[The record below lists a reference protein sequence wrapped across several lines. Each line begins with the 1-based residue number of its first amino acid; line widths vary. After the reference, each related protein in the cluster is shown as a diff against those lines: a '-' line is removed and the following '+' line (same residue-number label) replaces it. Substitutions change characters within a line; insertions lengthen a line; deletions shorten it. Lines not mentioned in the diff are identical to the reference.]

1 MKVVEIFNSI
11 DGEGAR
17 TGMLATFIRLYGCNL
32 NCSYCDTC
40 YATKGDEYKVM
51 SVEDILEALKDI
63 RAYRNITLTGGEPLI
78 HPGVNKLIMRLIEE
92 GYNVNVETNG
102 TVIPQFR
109 EPDMPHY
116 IPQLLYTMDYK
127 LSGSG
132 QKEKMSMSAINSLHN
147 FDVLK
152 FVVSSVKDMEE
163 ALEVMD
169 QMTSRPCIYFSPVFG
184 EIDPKEIV
192 EFMQKHRLETARVQI
207 QLHKII
213 WNPEERGV

>member
-32 NCSYCDTC
+32 NCSYCDTR
-40 YATKGDEYKVM
+40 YATENNDYKVM
-51 SVEDILEALKDI
+51 SVEGILEALKDI

-78 HPGVNKLIMRLIEE
+78 HPGVDKLIRRLVEE
-92 GYNVNVETNG
+92 GYCVDVETNG
-102 TVIPQFR
+102 TVVPQFR
-109 EPDMPHY
+109 KPDMPHY
-116 IPQLLYTMDYK
+116 IPQLSYTMDYK

-132 QKEKMSMSAINSLHN
+132 QKEKMSMSAINSLDSL
-147 FDVLK
+147 DVLK
-152 FVVSSVKDMEE
+152 FVVGSTEDMEE
-163 ALEVMD
+163 ALEVMET
-169 QMTSRPCIYFSPVFG
+169 MTSRPYIYFSPVYG
-184 EIDPKEIV
+184 QIDLKQIV
-192 EFMQKHRLETARVQI
+192 EFIKEHRLETARVQL

>member
-32 NCSYCDTC
+32 NCSYCDTR
-40 YATKGDEYKVM
+40 YATGDNEYTVM
-51 SVEDILEALKDI
+51 SVDEILNTLTDIKS
-63 RAYRNITLTGGEPLI
+63 YKTITLTGGEPLI
-78 HPGVNKLIMRLIEE
+78 HPGVDKLIMRLVEE
-92 GYNVNVETNG
+92 GYYVNVETNG

-109 EPDMPHY
+109 KPDMPHY
-116 IPQLLYTMDYK
+116 IPHLIYTMDYK

-132 QKEKMSMSAINSLHN
+132 QNKKMSMEAINSLDSL
-147 FDVLK
+147 DVLK
-152 FVVSSVKDMEE
+152 FVVGSLQDMEE
-163 ALEVMD
+163 ALEVMET
-169 QMTSRPCIYFSPVFG
+169 MTSRPCIYFSPVFR
-184 EIDPKEIV
+184 EIDPRQIV
-192 EFMQKHRLETARVQI
+192 EFMQTHRLETSRVQL